1 MKGIVT
7 MHKYSTCLWFNGQAE
22 EAARFY
28 VSIFPNSKVID
39 TLRWGDVGPGP
50 KGSVLTCEF
59 ELDGRH
65 YVALNAG
72 PQHQFTPAISLVINC
87 ETQAEVDRYWACF
100 LPGGKELACGWI
112 TDKFG
117 VSWQVTPTMLPKLL
131 KDTDQAK
138 ANRVMAAM
146 MTMIKLDI
154 ALLQQAA
161 DAR

>member
-1 MKGIVT
+1 
-7 MHKYSTCLWFNGQAE
+7 GQAE
-22 EAARFY
+22 EAAKFY

-65 YVALNAG
+65 YIALNGG
-72 PQHQFTPAISLVINC
+72 PQYQLTPAISLVVNC
-87 ETQAEVDRYWACF
+87 ETQAEVDRYWDHF
-100 LPGGKELACGWI
+100 LQGGQEQACGWI

-117 VSWQVTPTMLPKLL
+117 VSWQVTPTLLPKLL
-131 KDTDQAK
+131 KDPDSAK

-154 ALLQQAA
+154 AALQQAA